1 MDQATIRR
9 RLQALRERREVN
21 QTDLAQVLGFNDRQ
35 TLSDIELGKRQ
46 VAPVELLRAAEYF
59 KVDPGYFT
67 DPFELAGE
75 ANFSWRQAAKAD
87 DLDAFERRAGGWIA
101 TYRHLSRLKG
111 ESVNSL
117 LPRIGLSSKSSFEE
131 AADEG
136 DAVSRS
142 LGLGDV
148 PTTNLASVLEQ
159 KLDTLILHVDT
170 VVGVSGAAC
179 QLGPLNTILI
189 NRRESPG
196 RRAFDMGHE
205 LFHLITW
212 REMAPAHIEEEGK
225 LSREQKRIE
234 KLADNFA
241 GGLLM
246 PRHVVVGLIDKLALP
261 SNDAAAQARWI
272 RDAAVQL
279 GVSGPAMKWRLVVLG
294 LLKKATAQRI
304 DDGLLRMDA
313 VASDAALPPR
323 FSRRFVATLG
333 WGIEQGHLSVR
344 RAADVVGTNL
354 DDLAVLFTEHGLK
367 TPFDL

>member
-1 MDQATIRR
+1 MDQAIIRR

-21 QTDLAQVLGFNDRQ
+21 QTDLAQALGFNDRQ

-46 VAPVELLRAAEYF
+46 VAPVDLVRAAEF
-59 KVDPGYFT
+59 FDVDPGYFT

-87 DLDAFERRAGGWIA
+87 DLGAFEQRAGGWIA

-117 LPRIGLSSKSSFEE
+117 LPQIGLNPKSSFEE

-148 PTTNLASVLEQ
+148 PAASLASVLEQ

-189 NRRESPG
+189 NRRESSG

-212 REMAPAHIEEEGK
+212 REMAPAHIEEEGN

-234 KLADNFA
+234 KLADNFS

-246 PRHVVVGLIDKLALP
+246 PRHVMTGLIDKAALP

-272 RDAAVQL
+272 RDAAAQL

-294 LLKKATAQRI
+294 LLKNAAAQRI

-313 VASDAALPPR
+313 DANDAALPPR

-344 RAADVVGTNL
+344 RAADVIGTSV